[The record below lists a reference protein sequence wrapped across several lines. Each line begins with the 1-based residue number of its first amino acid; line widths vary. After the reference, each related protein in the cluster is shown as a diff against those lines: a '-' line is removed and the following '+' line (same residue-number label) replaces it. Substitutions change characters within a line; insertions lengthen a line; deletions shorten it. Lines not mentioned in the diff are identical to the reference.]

1 MTILYILLAIIA
13 FYLWRIYNQKEEEK
27 ESIVSKKRDAEYE
40 AEYEQNRKE
49 KFKDYPHLIDK
60 IDDSWIEV
68 FSLQSNIDGKD
79 YLLKAMFYLML
90 GESTK
95 IDYSEGSVK
104 YDSLFDATKE
114 LLEHL
119 EKFHEGSVVEHE
131 IALATYWQLAATR
144 MGELVKENPNTG
156 SLKSGTHTSEVA
168 GEKVEAEP
176 FTDIEKIASWFPKK
190 ANHPAHEITFF
201 NKDGSFP
208 RESKGSALI
217 DEKMSALGL

>member
-1 MTILYILLAIIA
+1 MIILYIILAIIA
-13 FYLWRIYNQKEEEK
+13 YYIYRIYRQKQNEIEAIADER
-27 ESIVSKKRDAEYE
+27 SDAEYE
-40 AEYEQNRKE
+40 KRRKE
-49 KFKDYPHLIDK
+49 RFKDYPHLIDK
-60 IDDSWIEV
+60 IDDSWIQV
-68 FSLQSNIDGKD
+68 FAQQGNIDGKS
-79 YLLKAMFYLML
+79 YLLKSMFFLMV

-104 YDSLFDATKE
+104 YDSLWNATKE

-119 EKFHEGSVVEHE
+119 EKFHEGSVLEHE
-131 IALATYWQLAATR
+131 IALATYWQLAATK
-144 MGELVKENPNTG
+144 MGELIKENPNTG
-156 SLKSGTHTSEVA
+156 SLSSGAHTSEVA

-208 RESKGSALI
+208 RESGGSKTI
-217 DEKMSALGL
+217 DEKISALGI

>member
-13 FYLWRIYNQKEEEK
+13 YFIYRIYRQKEDEK
-27 ESIVSKKRDAEYE
+27 DAIANEKSDAEYE
-40 AEYEQNRKE
+40 QKRKE
-49 KFKDYPHLIDK
+49 KFKDYPHLFEK
-60 IDDSWIEV
+60 IDDSWIQV
-68 FSLQSNIDGKD
+68 FTRYGKD
-79 YLLKAMFYLML
+79 YLLKSMFFLMV

-104 YDSLFDATKE
+104 YDSLWDATKE

-131 IALATYWQLAATR
+131 IALATYWQLATTR
-144 MGELVKENPNTG
+144 MGELIKEKPNTG
-156 SLKSGTHTSEVA
+156 SLSAGAHTSPIE
-168 GEKVEAEP
+168 GKELEKAP
-176 FTDIEKIASWFPKK
+176 FTDIENIASLFPKK
-190 ANHPAHEITFF
+190 ANHPANEITFF

-217 DEKMSALGL
+217 DEKIKVLGI

>member
-1 MTILYILLAIIA
+1 MIILYIILAIIA
-13 FYLWRIYNQKEEEK
+13 YYIYRIYRQKEDEK
-27 ESIVSKKRDAEYE
+27 DAIYNEKLDVE
-40 AEYEQNRKE
+40 HEQARKE
-49 KFKDYPHLIDK
+49 KFKDYPHLFEK

-68 FSLQSNIDGKD
+68 FSRQSNIDGKD
-79 YLLKAMFYLML
+79 YLLKSMFYLML

-104 YDSLFDATKE
+104 YDSLFDTTKE

-131 IALATYWQLAATR
+131 IALATYWQLAATK
-144 MGELVKENPNTG
+144 MGELIKEKPNTK
-156 SLKSGTHTSEVA
+156 SLSSDAHTSPIE
-168 GEKVEAEP
+168 GEELEKAP
-176 FTDIEKIASWFPKK
+176 FTDIEKISELFPKK
-190 ANHPAHEITFF
+190 ANHPVHEITFF

-217 DEKMSALGL
+217 DEKMSTLGI

>member
-1 MTILYILLAIIA
+1 MTILYIILAIIA
-13 FYLWRIYNQKEEEK
+13 YYIYRIYRQKEDEK
-27 ESIVSKKRDAEYE
+27 EAVADEKFDAEW
-40 AEYEQNRKE
+40 EQKRKE

-68 FSLQSNIDGKD
+68 FSRQSNIDGKD

-104 YDSLFDATKE
+104 YDSLWDVTKE

-131 IALATYWQLAATR
+131 IALATYWQLAATK

-156 SLKSGTHTSEVA
+156 SLKSGAHTSEVA

-217 DEKMSALGL
+217 SEKMSALGL

>member
-13 FYLWRIYNQKEEEK
+13 FVLWKIYRQKEDEK
-27 ESIVSKKRDAEYE
+27 DAVYNEKLDAEH
-40 AEYEQNRKE
+40 EQARKE
-49 KFKDYPHLIDK
+49 KFKDYPHLFEK
-60 IDDSWIEV
+60 IDDSWVEV
-68 FSLQSNIDGKD
+68 FAHQGNIDGKD
-79 YLLKAMFYLML
+79 YLLKSMFYLML

-104 YDSLFDATKE
+104 YDSLFDVTKE

-119 EKFHEGSVVEHE
+119 EKYHEGSVLEHE

-144 MGELVKENPNTG
+144 MGELIKERPNTE
-156 SLKSGTHTSEVA
+156 SLSSGAHTAEIE
-168 GEKVEAEP
+168 GEELEKAP
-176 FTDIEKIASWFPKK
+176 FTDIEKIVSWFPKK

-217 DEKMSALGL
+217 DEKMSALGI

>member
-1 MTILYILLAIIA
+1 METLIIIILGIIA
-13 FYLWRIYNQKEEEK
+13 YFIYKIYRQKEDEKDAIYNEK
-27 ESIVSKKRDAEYE
+27 LDAEHE
-40 AEYEQNRKE
+40 ATRKE
-49 KFKDYPHLIDK
+49 RFKDYPHIFEK

-68 FSLQSNIDGKD
+68 FSRQSNIDGKD
-79 YLLKAMFYLML
+79 YLLKSMFYLML

-104 YDSLFDATKE
+104 YDSLFDVTKE

-119 EKFHEGSVVEHE
+119 EKFHEGSVIEHE

-144 MGELVKENPNTG
+144 MGELIKDRPNTG
-156 SLKSGTHTSEVA
+156 SLSSGAHTAEIE
-168 GEKVEAEP
+168 GQELEKAP
-176 FTDIEKIASWFPKK
+176 FTDIEKIVSWFPKK
-190 ANHPAHEITFF
+190 ANHPGHEITFF

-217 DEKMSALGL
+217 DEKIKTLGF

>member
-1 MTILYILLAIIA
+1 MTVLYILLAVIA
-13 FYLWRIYNQKEEEK
+13 YYIYRIYRQREDEIDAITNEK
-27 ESIVSKKRDAEYE
+27 ADAEYE
-40 AEYEQNRKE
+40 RNRIE
-49 KFKDYPHLIDK
+49 KFKDYPHLFGR

-68 FSLQSNIDGKD
+68 FSHQSNIDGKD
-79 YLLKAMFYLML
+79 YLLKSMFYLML

-131 IALATYWQLAATR
+131 IALATYWQIAATK
-144 MGELVKENPNTG
+144 MGELVNENANTG
-156 SLKSGTHTSEVA
+156 SLSSGAHTSEVA

-176 FTDIEKIASWFPKK
+176 FTDIEKIASWFPRK
-190 ANHPAHEITFF
+190 ANHPPHEITFF

-217 DEKMSALGL
+217 DEKMSALGI

>member
-1 MTILYILLAIIA
+1 MTFFYIILIIIA
-13 FYLWRIYNQKEEEK
+13 FILYKIYRQKESEK
-27 ESIVSKKRDAEYE
+27 EQIVNEKADAEYE
-40 AEYEQNRKE
+40 KNRKE
-49 KFKDYPHLIDK
+49 RFKDYPHLFEK

-68 FSLQSNIDGKD
+68 FARQSNIDGKD
-79 YLLKAMFYLML
+79 YLLKSMFFLMV

-104 YDSLFDATKE
+104 YDSLWDATKE

-119 EKFHEGSVVEHE
+119 EKFHEGSVIEHE

-144 MGELVKENPNTG
+144 MGELIKERPDTG
-156 SLKSGTHTSEVA
+156 SLSSGAHTAEIK
-168 GEKVEAEP
+168 GEELEKAP

-201 NKDGSFP
+201 NKDSSFP

-217 DEKMSALGL
+217 DEKIKALGF